1 MNKIDKDILYTKFL
15 LESKH
20 HPGYDKVYYS
30 TNEDLTSLLNSFN
43 VKGKS
48 ILSITSSGDQAFH
61 FYSKGAEKVD
71 LFDSNRL
78 TIHYYYLRTWVIKY
92 MDCYYP
98 NTDFS
103 SYIKQLLEIVKPK
116 TEEEKESLSF
126 WKKFINRFEIDD
138 INELF
143 CSSSFYN
150 LRESP
155 EDSSALKE
163 KISKQNPSFYQVDI
177 SEKIDTIP
185 NKYDIVYVSN
195 IRDWI
200 RRRNKAW
207 NVYSDNLYNLLNN
220 NGIVLCSN
228 VVTGGPTEEEKRI
241 FEKNFEYKE
250 LDERKT
256 LSIFSFKRPGYVYIK
271 ND

>member
-143 CSSSFYN
+143 CSSSFY
-150 LRESP
+150 
-155 EDSSALKE
+155 
-163 KISKQNPSFYQVDI
+163 QVDI